1 MSQQAEKSNN
11 LSMTTQLV
19 DDTAVIQIMLASFKA
34 CALEVPLVMT
44 LFLIIILSIN
54 SAN

>member
-11 LSMTTQLV
+11 LSMTTLV
-19 DDTAVIQIMLASFKA
+19 DDTAVIQIMLATFKA
-34 CALEVPLVMT
+34 CALEVLLVMT